1 MDKLITTK
9 IIGSTE
15 IKIKIDVIEQTDSRK
30 NKTFYYVSVNDN
42 VLIGTMSDS
51 PEQSVA
57 LLQKEL
63 DEIFGNSTKLERNSL
78 S

>member
-57 LLQKEL
+57 LIQKEL